1 MNNHSW
7 RYTDNLIFALTA
19 LEIKYKVIERLTED
33 KKRVTFIAS
42 KKELANIKELMEENL
57 K

>member
-7 RYTDNLIFALTA
+7 RYTDNLIFSLTA
-19 LEIKYKVIERLTED
+19 LEIKYKVIEGLTED

-42 KKELANIKELMEENL
+42 KKELANIKELMEEI
-57 K
+57 